1 MCSSAGSASFVH
13 PSQSSVSRYVTRGV
27 EKSRNVP
34 KLHEDSSFVS
44 MKGVNGKVTTSSR
57 DGDVLYNGR
66 LYLP

>member
-1 MCSSAGSASFVH
+1 
-13 PSQSSVSRYVTRGV
+13 VTRGV